1 MKVAYIG
8 PDLVSVEKNK
18 AYDVISIE
26 KGWYRIMT
34 ELDES
39 YLFPPEVLRV
49 LNEDDESLFGGEGV
63 TKYYA
68 SFKEYREKRC
78 ANQRKLFSGRLRRK
92 RLCERQYQNR
102 ESD

>member
-1 MKVAYIG
+1 METQKAGSMQDVLSGALGIGKFVFRKGVAWLKVEHIG

-39 YLFPPEVLRV
+39 YLFPPEVLRI
-49 LNEDDESLFGGEGV
+49 LNEDDESLFGG
-63 TKYYA
+63 
-68 SFKEYREKRC
+68 
-78 ANQRKLFSGRLRRK
+78 GRNRA
-92 RLCERQYQNR
+92 LCFI
-102 ESD
+102 